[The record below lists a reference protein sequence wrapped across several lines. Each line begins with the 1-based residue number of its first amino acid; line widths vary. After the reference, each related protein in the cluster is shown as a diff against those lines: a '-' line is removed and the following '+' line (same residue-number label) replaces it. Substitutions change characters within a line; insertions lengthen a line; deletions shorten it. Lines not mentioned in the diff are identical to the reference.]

1 MTTNEALIKKA
12 ARAQLLSSAGLKQSE
27 IAKELGNV
35 TTRTVRRYLSYELPD
50 ELTLPPSEVELAA
63 RVQFVERA
71 WPLVLDLVNYVDSQ
85 LKAGELKGRDALV
98 GLGILIDKIRQL
110 QPPTPVVTETE
121 QVTFVLRTRE
131 ALPGGNAEGSSQAL
145 TEGDTG

>member
-1 MTTNEALIKKA
+1 MIRRPPRSTQSRSSAASDVYKRQTNEALIKKA

-98 GLGILIDKIRQL
+98 LSLIHI
-110 QPPTPVVTETE
+110 
-121 QVTFVLRTRE
+121 
-131 ALPGGNAEGSSQAL
+131 
-145 TEGDTG
+145 